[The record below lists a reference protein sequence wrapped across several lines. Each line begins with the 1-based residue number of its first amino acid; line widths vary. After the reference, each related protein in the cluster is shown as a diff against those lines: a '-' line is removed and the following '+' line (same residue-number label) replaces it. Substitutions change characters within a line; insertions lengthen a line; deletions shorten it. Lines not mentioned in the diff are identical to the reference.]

1 MHHAGSGAGEASHL
15 PQGGVPA
22 DAGLLAERAPA
33 EDGDQGHPQPPA
45 GPRQEP
51 AGVPGYPG
59 LRELRGWR
67 DGGVDLRPRSFN
79 SIRLIRGLKVCQ
91 SLPAAAFPA
100 SMLDPPPYPSPAL
113 TLLTAPSFSGNLS
126 NVYRSVK
133 CLSEAGSA

>member
-33 EDGDQGHPQPPA
+33 EDGHQGHPQPPA

-67 DGGVDLRPRSFN
+67 DGGVDLRPRSFKYHSSN
-79 SIRLIRGLKVCQ
+79 QGFK
-91 SLPAAAFPA
+91 
-100 SMLDPPPYPSPAL
+100 SMSKSPSCCFSSFNARPPSPYPSPDPVNCPVIL
-113 TLLTAPSFSGNLS
+113 WKP
-126 NVYRSVK
+126 VK
-133 CLSEAGSA
+133 CLPKC

>member
-33 EDGDQGHPQPPA
+33 EDGHQGHPQPPA

-59 LRELRGWR
+59 LRERRGWR

-79 SIRLIRGLKVCQ
+79 SIHLIRGLKVCQ

-100 SMLDPPPYPSPAL
+100 
-113 TLLTAPSFSGNLS
+113 
-126 NVYRSVK
+126 
-133 CLSEAGSA
+133 